1 MKHETGFKNKIYE
14 VVSKIS
20 KGKVMS
26 YKEVAKLA
34 GYPRAWRAAGNVLN
48 KNNNPKV
55 FCHRVI
61 KSSGEVGGFA
71 LGTKKKIAIL
81 KKEGVKIT
89 KNRVS

>member
-1 MKHETGFKNKIYE
+1 MKRETKFQSKVYE
-14 VVSKIS
+14 VVSKIP
-20 KGKVMS
+20 KGKVTS

-34 GYPRAWRAAGNVLN
+34 GYPRAWRAVGNVLN

-71 LGTKKKIAIL
+71 IGTEKKIAIL